1 MIIGTAGHIDHGKTA
16 LIKALT
22 GMDADRLKEEKE
34 RGITIDLGYAFY
46 PLPRGEVL
54 GFIDVPGHERFVHNM
69 LAGATGIDIVLLV
82 VAADDGVMPQTREH
96 LEIIDLLGV
105 KGGVVALTKIDR
117 VEPARVAAARAEIE
131 ALLRGTALAGSPVFA
146 LSSMTGDGVPALR
159 AHLEDVAASP
169 PPAGAADGCFR
180 LAVDRCFTL
189 SGSGTVVTGTVFSGS
204 VGVGDHLLVSPPGLE
219 VRVRSIHAQNR
230 AAERGAAGQRC
241 ALSLVGV
248 EKKDIARGD
257 WVLEPAVHAPTARFD
272 ALLTLP
278 PSAARALRHW
288 TPVHVHLGATEAMG
302 RVSLLQATGIDPGG
316 SGRAQIVLDRP
327 VGALRGDRFILRD
340 QSAQQTLAGGVVL
353 DPFAPARKVRT
364 PARLAVLAALER
376 PAVSDVLRQLL
387 DDAPAG
393 VDLSWFARSFNLRA
407 KAAETL
413 YREISMAVVNV
424 AGAGRFGFSPRR
436 WEATQQA
443 VLAALAAEHARVPEV
458 LGLEGRRL
466 RRLATPDLPWE
477 LFTALIDRMLA
488 GRRVAR
494 HGPWLHLPQHR
505 ITLTGAEE
513 KLWRAVEPL
522 LRAAPFQP
530 PWVRDIARTLAA
542 PEPQV
547 RSLLQRV
554 TMLGDAYEV
563 MRDRFF
569 TREAI
574 ADLARIVSELAAE
587 KGEVTAAEFRDR
599 IGTGR
604 KIAIRI
610 LEYFDKTGFSRRV
623 GDAHRVRDPALLV
636 ERITSSAGTD
646 SGRHE
651 TQVSGRDS
659 HPGGANGLQIR

>member
-1 MIIGTAGHIDHGKTA
+1 MIVGTAGHIDHGKTA
-16 LIKALT
+16 LVKALT
-22 GMDADRLKEEKE
+22 GMDADRLKEEKA

-46 PLPRGEVL
+46 PLSHGAVL

-69 LAGATGIDIVLLV
+69 LAGAIGVDFVLLV

-105 KGGVVALTKIDR
+105 KGGAVALTKIDR

-146 LSSMTGDGVPALR
+146 LSSVTGDGVPALR
-159 AHLEDVAASP
+159 AHLEAVAASP
-169 PPAGAADGCFR
+169 PAGTADGCFR

-204 VGVGDHLLVSPPGLE
+204 VRVGDRLLVSPSGRE
-219 VRVRSIHAQNR
+219 ARVRSIHAQNR
-230 AAERGAAGQRC
+230 KAERGLAGQRC
-241 ALSLVGV
+241 ALGLAGV
-248 EKKDIARGD
+248 EKKDIVRGD
-257 WVLEPAVHAPTARFD
+257 WVLEPAAHAPTARFD
-272 ALLTLP
+272 ASLKLP
-278 PSAARALRHW
+278 PSATRALKHW
-288 TPVHVHLGATEAMG
+288 TPVHVHLGAADVMG
-302 RVSLLQATGIDPGG
+302 RVSMLQATGIEPGA
-316 SGRAQIVLDRP
+316 SGRAQIVLDQP

-376 PAVSDVLRQLL
+376 PTTSDALRQLL
-387 DDAPAG
+387 NDAPAG

-407 KAAETL
+407 EAAETL
-413 YREISMAVVNV
+413 YREIPMVLVS
-424 AGAGRFGFSPRR
+424 GAGRFGFAPPR
-436 WEATQQA
+436 WETTQQE
-443 VLAALAAEHARVPEV
+443 VLAALAAEHIRAPEV

-477 LFTALIDRMLA
+477 VFVALVDQLLA
-488 GRRVAR
+488 GQRVAR
-494 HGPWLHLPQHR
+494 HGPWLHLLSHR
-505 ITLTGAEE
+505 ITLTGAED
-513 KLWRAVEPL
+513 KLWRAVAPL
-522 LRAAPFQP
+522 LRATPFQP
-530 PWVRDIARTLAA
+530 PWVRDIAQTLTA

-554 TMLGDAYEV
+554 TMLGDTYEV

-574 ADLARIVSELAAE
+574 AELARIVSELAAE
-587 KGEVTAAEFRDR
+587 NGEVTASEFRDH

-604 KIAIRI
+604 KLAIRI

-623 GDAHRVRDPALLV
+623 GDAHCVRDPTLLV
-636 ERITSSAGTD
+636 GHIKKNADTG
-646 SGRHE
+646 SGRRE
-651 TQVSGRDS
+651 AQVYGRDS
-659 HPGGANGLQIR
+659 HPGGAT

>member
-22 GMDADRLKEEKE
+22 GIDADRLKEEKE

-46 PLPRGEVL
+46 PLPHGAVL

-69 LAGATGIDIVLLV
+69 LAGATGIDFVLLV

-105 KGGVVALTKIDR
+105 KGGAVALTKIDR
-117 VEPARVAAARAEIE
+117 VESARAAAR
-131 ALLRGTALAGSPVFA
+131 G
-146 LSSMTGDGVPALR
+146 M
-159 AHLEDVAASP
+159 
-169 PPAGAADGCFR
+169 
-180 LAVDRCFTL
+180 
-189 SGSGTVVTGTVFSGS
+189 
-204 VGVGDHLLVSPPGLE
+204 
-219 VRVRSIHAQNR
+219 
-230 AAERGAAGQRC
+230 AGQRC
-241 ALSLVGV
+241 ALSLAGV

-272 ALLTLP
+272 ASLKLP

-288 TPVHVHLGATEAMG
+288 TPVHVHLGAAEAMG
-302 RVSLLQATGIDPGG
+302 RVSLLQATGIEPGG
-316 SGRAQIVLDRP
+316 SGPAQIVLDRP
-327 VGALRGDRFILRD
+327 IGALRGDRFILRD
-340 QSAQQTLAGGVVL
+340 QSAQQTLAGGLVL
-353 DPFAPARKVRT
+353 DPFAPARKART
-364 PARLAVLAALER
+364 PARLAVLAALEG
-376 PAVSDVLRQLL
+376 PTMFDALQQLL
-387 DDAPAG
+387 SVAPAG

-407 KAAETL
+407 EAAKTL
-413 YREISMAVVNV
+413 YQEIPMVEVNV
-424 AGAGRFGFSPRR
+424 AGAGRFGFAPPR
-436 WEATQQA
+436 WETTQQA

-477 LFTALIDRMLA
+477 MFTELINQLLA
-488 GRRVAR
+488 GQRVAR

-513 KLWRAVEPL
+513 KLWRAAAPL
-522 LRAAPFQP
+522 LQATPFQP
-530 PWVRDIARTLAA
+530 PWVRDIARTLTA

-554 TMLGDAYEV
+554 TMLGDTYEV

-569 TREAI
+569 TCEAI
-574 ADLARIVSELAAE
+574 AELARMVSELAAE

-604 KIAIRI
+604 KLAIRI
-610 LEYFDKTGFSRRV
+610 LEYFDKTGFTRRV
-623 GDAHRVRDPALLV
+623 GDAHRVRDPTLLV
-636 ERITSSAGTD
+636 ERIKESAGTD
-646 SGRHE
+646 SGRRE
-651 TQVSGRDS
+651 AQVSGRDS

>member
-22 GMDADRLKEEKE
+22 GVDADRLKEEKE
-34 RGITIDLGYAFY
+34 RGITIDLGYAFC
-46 PLPRGEVL
+46 PLPNGAVL

-69 LAGATGIDIVLLV
+69 LAGATGVDFVLLV

-105 KGGVVALTKIDR
+105 KSGAVALTKIDR
-117 VEPARVAAARAEIE
+117 VEPARVAAVRAEIE

-159 AHLEDVAASP
+159 AHLEAVAASP

-204 VGVGDHLLVSPPGLE
+204 VGVGDHLLVSPPGWE
-219 VRVRSIHAQNR
+219 VRVRSLHAQNR

-241 ALSLVGV
+241 ALSLAGV

-257 WVLEPAVHAPTARFD
+257 WVLDPAVHAPTARFD
-272 ALLTLP
+272 ASLTLP
-278 PSAARALRHW
+278 PSAERALRHW
-288 TPVHVHLGATEAMG
+288 TPVHVHLGAAEVMG
-302 RVSLLQATGIDPGG
+302 RISLLQAAGIEPGG
-316 SGRAQIVLDRP
+316 RGRAQIVLDRP
-327 VGALRGDRFILRD
+327 IGALHGDRFILRD

-376 PAVSDVLRQLL
+376 STMSEALRQLL

-413 YREISMAVVNV
+413 YREIPMVVFSV
-424 AGAGRFGFSPRR
+424 AGAGRFGFSPLR

-443 VLAALAAEHARVPEV
+443 VLAALAAEHAHAPEI

-477 LFTALIDRMLA
+477 TFTALIDQMLA

-494 HGPWLHLPQHR
+494 HGPWLHLPEHR

-513 KLWRAVEPL
+513 KLWRAVAPL
-522 LRAAPFQP
+522 LRATPFQP
-530 PWVRDIARTLAA
+530 PWVRDLARTLAA

-554 TMLGDAYEV
+554 TMLGDTYEV
-563 MRDRFF
+563 MHDRFF

-574 ADLARIVSELAAE
+574 AELARLVLELAADN
-587 KGEVTAAEFRDR
+587 GEVTAAEFRDR

-623 GDAHRVRDPALLV
+623 GDAHCVRDPALLV
-636 ERITSSAGTD
+636 ERIEKGASADG
-646 SGRHE
+646 GRRE
-651 TQVSGRDS
+651 AQVSGRDS